1 MDAALGKG
9 AQERSEHFAPV
20 CGRLALE
27 GLGHF
32 LNIQTPRTAI
42 QSLFTVARASSFT
55 SVKPCWQRSELAGV
69 RAQAGHSCTF
79 PWTRQRA
86 LSTATGEGANLS
98 LSPGDSVSREALAA
112 AGQVR
117 GRQGPGG
124 GEKPPG
130 SGQGRARWGRGDSRP
145 SQMMSSRSFTRNGRA
160 SSVPGSGGPA

>member
-1 MDAALGKG
+1 MWTAGPGGLGTFLKHPDSENSHPELVHRRPCFVFHVREAVLAALRAGG
-9 AQERSEHFAPV
+9 
-20 CGRLALE
+20 GE
-27 GLGHF
+27 G
-32 LNIQTPRTAI
+32 
-42 QSLFTVARASSFT
+42 S
-55 SVKPCWQRSELAGV
+55 
-69 RAQAGHSCTF
+69 AGHSCTF
-79 PWTRQRA
+79 PWTKQRA

-112 AGQVR
+112 AGQAR